1 MAKKN
6 KRQAKDEQ
14 AHPLDQSHVLKL
26 FKDRGKPLTARE
38 VLKGLDAAKVHRG
51 KVQDILEGLADA
63 GRLIRLKGAFGLAES
78 MNLVTGVLDLRRSG
92 VGYLLCDDK
101 RRKDIFI
108 NPRELGEAWH
118 GDRVAVALTR
128 QRGATQEGR
137 VARILE
143 RGSLVAPCRVERR
156 LSDRLFLCRPSDP
169 RHHHALL
176 VEPESG
182 QNLAVGDVATVK
194 AGDRLDQGL
203 YSGDLLERL
212 GDEGDADVQER
223 LVKLNHDVPGPFPQ
237 AALDQAETLPRLPG
251 EADFAGRIDLRAL
264 GFVTIDGETARDFD
278 DAIHVEPKGQGY
290 LLRVAI
296 ADVSHY
302 VPEGSPLDREAQE
315 RGNSF
320 YFPRSV
326 EPMFPEALSNG
337 LCSLNPRVPRLA
349 MVAEM
354 DMNPQGLPGEC
365 RFYAAVIESKAR
377 LTYDRVNQGLL
388 EGDEEARR
396 ELAPVLP
403 MLEAAER
410 LARAMKAR
418 RDERG
423 SLDFDLPEPVALF
436 EPGGQI
442 ADIKPRQRHF
452 VHQIIE
458 EFMIAANEAVARHLT
473 EAGVPLPYRVHPE
486 ADPGK
491 LESLFDLLATTE
503 MASSLPVKPGPQ
515 GLRALLTLCAGTDL
529 EFLVNRLML
538 RTMMQASYSV
548 RNEGHYGLA
557 SPCYCHFTSPIRRY
571 ADLMVHRA
579 LKRVLAGSTDGPT
592 ARRVQSVCEAISR
605 RERVAMEAERE
616 IHKRLTVLFLRDK
629 VGQNFTGVINSL
641 ADFGFWVELTEV
653 MAEGLVRLSTI
664 TDDYYTLF
672 PERQT
677 LLGQRTGRRFALG
690 QRVEVALA
698 EVSLSRL
705 EVNLALAGSDEP
717 GREDGP
723 GRTRPASPARK
734 GKAGGKRRGAS
745 ERKTDRRPDRNSG
758 TNAKADGLHGRESNP
773 ASQDGPKPKN
783 EPEAGRGP
791 KADRTADSARRS
803 ATPGQQG
810 PASARQAEEN
820 TGDTS
825 PPRSRPRT
833 RRAKPAAPRP
843 RKKKTA

>member
-6 KRQAKDEQ
+6 KRQSKAGH
-14 AHPLDQSHVLKL
+14 AHPLDQAHVLKL
-26 FKDRGKPLTARE
+26 FKDRGKPLTARD
-38 VLKGLDAAKVHRG
+38 VLKGLGLAKVHRG
-51 KVQDILEGLADA
+51 QVQDLLEGLAEA

-78 MNLVTGVLDLRRSG
+78 MHLITGVLDLRRSG

-101 RRKDIFI
+101 RRKDVFI
-108 NPRELGEAWH
+108 HPRDLGEAWH

-128 QRGATQEGR
+128 QRGKTQEGR

-143 RGSLVAPCRVERR
+143 RGSLVAACRVERR

-169 RHHHALL
+169 RHRHAFL

-182 QNLAVGDVATVK
+182 QDLAVGDVVTVK

-203 YSGDLLERL
+203 FSGELLERL

-237 AALDQAETLPRLPG
+237 AALDQAGDLPQVPG
-251 EADFAGRIDLRAL
+251 EADFAGRQDLRAL
-264 GFVTIDGETARDFD
+264 DFVTIDGETARDFD
-278 DAIHVEPKGQGY
+278 DAIQVEATGRGY

-354 DMNPQGLPGEC
+354 DYDARGLPGQC
-365 RFYAAVIESKAR
+365 RFSTAVIESKAR
-377 LTYDRVNQGLL
+377 LTYDQVNQGLL
-388 EGDEEARR
+388 EGDEEVRR
-396 ELAPVLP
+396 DLAPVLP
-403 MLEAAER
+403 MLETAEK
-410 LARAMKAR
+410 LARAIKAR

-442 ADIKPRQRHF
+442 ADIRPRQRHF

-458 EFMIAANEAVARHLT
+458 EFMIAANEAVARRLT
-473 EAGVPLPYRVHPE
+473 EAGATFPYRVHPE
-486 ADPGK
+486 PDPGK
-491 LESLFDLLATTE
+491 LEALFELLTTTD

-515 GLRALLTLCAGTDL
+515 GLRDLLTRCAGTDL
-529 EFLVNRLML
+529 EFLVNRLLL

-548 RNEGHYGLA
+548 RNEGHFGLA

-579 LKRVLAGSTDGPT
+579 LKRVLAGQPDGPAAKRT
-592 ARRVQSVCEAISR
+592 QSVCEAISR

-629 VGQNFTGVINSL
+629 VGRDFTGVINSL

-653 MAEGLVRLSTI
+653 MAEGLVRLSTL
-664 TDDYYTLF
+664 TDDYYALF
-672 PERQT
+672 PERQM

-690 QRVEVALA
+690 QRVEVTLA

-705 EVNLALAGSDEP
+705 EVNLTLSGDEP
-717 GREDGP
+717 LQGRPVGKTLRARPPRKTSTGGKARRESGRKAGRTGASASP
-723 GRTRPASPARK
+723 GRSAASRDSSSVGEK
-734 GKAGGKRRGAS
+734 DGVGGAS
-745 ERKTDRRPDRNSG
+745 
-758 TNAKADGLHGRESNP
+758 
-773 ASQDGPKPKN
+773 
-783 EPEAGRGP
+783 
-791 KADRTADSARRS
+791 
-803 ATPGQQG
+803 
-810 PASARQAEEN
+810 
-820 TGDTS
+820 
-825 PPRSRPRT
+825 RSRPG
-833 RRAKPAAPRP
+833 RRKPASPRP
-843 RKKKTA
+843 RKKKAG